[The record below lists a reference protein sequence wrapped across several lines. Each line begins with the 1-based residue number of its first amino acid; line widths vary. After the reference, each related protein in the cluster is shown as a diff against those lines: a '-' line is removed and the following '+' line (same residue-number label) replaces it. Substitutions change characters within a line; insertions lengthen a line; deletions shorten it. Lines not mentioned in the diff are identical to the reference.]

1 MGEKGIRDPLAGL
14 KVGRG
19 ISISPIVKSKD
30 KVAAIVTNI
39 SHPKIFLK
47 LPRRISQ
54 LPFHE
59 GERVRINYWE
69 EGIIYCWDAEVVKI
83 TSSRKRRVAVSTLG
97 EGVTLQW
104 RNCVRVRASIPFSFT
119 VVDAA
124 ESGLIGEKVLNTKTQ
139 DISTGGLAF
148 QTSLLLKAGDKLEID
163 LHLASQ
169 RVSAFGWVVRCE
181 PLGHDPTHIN
191 LVAIQFLQLKEKEQM
206 QLLQFLAAFR
216 TTR

>member
-19 ISISPIVKSKD
+19 ISISPLVKSKD

-39 SHPKIFLK
+39 SHAKIFLK

-54 LPFHE
+54 LPFRE

-83 TSSRKRRVAVSTLG
+83 TSSRKQRVAVSTLG
-97 EGVTLQW
+97 EGMTLQW
-104 RNCVRVRASIPFSFT
+104 RNSVRVRASIPFSFT

-148 QTSLLLKAGDKLEID
+148 QTSLLFKAGDKLEID

-181 PLGHDPTHIN
+181 LLERDPRHIN
-191 LVAIQFLQLKEKEQM
+191 LVAIQFLQLKEK
-206 QLLQFLAAFR
+206 
-216 TTR
+216 